1 MENRNPTF
9 ATKNQIEVLKAI
21 IEFEMIDKYLT
32 KEQLQEKIMQHI
44 FETLEEWQKGNATIT
59 IEFKTNENETHEQ
72 DHIYIH

>member
-1 MENRNPTF
+1 
-9 ATKNQIEVLKAI
+9 
-21 IEFEMIDKYLT
+21 MIDKYLT

-59 IEFKTNENETHEQ
+59 IEFKTNENESHEQ